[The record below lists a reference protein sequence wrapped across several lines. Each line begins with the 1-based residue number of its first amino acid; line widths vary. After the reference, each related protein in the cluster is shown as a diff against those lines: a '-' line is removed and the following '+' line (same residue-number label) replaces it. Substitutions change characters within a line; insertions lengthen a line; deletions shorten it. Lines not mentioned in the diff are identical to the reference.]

1 MWRNFGAL
9 MGAVSKITGLRVIQP
24 GSVITRRTRDPRVP
38 PVVFNFSICSCTYP
52 CMCVCASTCKHGR
65 SRAVFCTVFLAIY
78 RNGTKQRPISPC
90 FCIRRGR
97 GMCRFFHQKDRE
109 PIDSSSFFL
118 LVVRSN
124 DFSSYPFFSELNA
137 ENLRIGWKFSR
148 GFGLIL
154 DWDWSF

>member
-52 CMCVCASTCKHGR
+52 CMCVCVCVCASTCKHGR

-97 GMCRFFHQKDRE
+97 GCAAFSTRRIVNPSIARPF
-109 PIDSSSFFL
+109 SSSL
-118 LVVRSN
+118 YDQTTSRRTL
-124 DFSSYPFFSELNA
+124 FSQN
-137 ENLRIGWKFSR
+137 
-148 GFGLIL
+148 
-154 DWDWSF
+154 